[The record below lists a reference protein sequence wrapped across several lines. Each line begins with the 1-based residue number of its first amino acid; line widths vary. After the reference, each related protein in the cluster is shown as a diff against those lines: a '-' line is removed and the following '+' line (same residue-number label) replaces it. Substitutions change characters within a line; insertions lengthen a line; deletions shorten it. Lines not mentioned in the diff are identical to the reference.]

1 MEKCRLVNRFSVRYA
16 LSVTCINVMPLHSEF
31 ETTVLPS
38 SSSYWLPLQTF
49 QRSRK
54 KENLIHGAILSMI
67 CCFNVKVASV
77 LKMNTK
83 GCWKVAERLNMA
95 TLPAPLLTT
104 LYYKPCFS
112 ETVWELE
119 RKEKRKRQGKKGGEE
134 RKKNNGCT
142 LSFYNGRFGD
152 SFWRK
157 KKAVGHKGPICWW
170 RFQKSGYILCLYIF
184 FCQVL
189 MVSSHKPEDW
199 ITNCTNALKKAST
212 LFSSSGSVNA
222 FSLFESAPYC
232 AKRMGDDGSEDDKL
246 QDMDRIKNNDLIFK
260 DHSGCLETIPKVS

>member
-16 LSVTCINVMPLHSEF
+16 LSVTCINVMPSHSEF

-119 RKEKRKRQGKKGGEE
+119 RKEKRKSQGKKGREE

-170 RFQKSGYILCLYIF
+170 PFWKIRLHIMFIHFFLPGVDGLFSQARRLDHKLHQCPQKSLHSFLVIRLSERVQLVWIRSILRQEDGWWWQRGW
-184 FCQVL
+184 QVAGHGPDKEQW
-189 MVSSHKPEDW
+189 SY
-199 ITNCTNALKKAST
+199 
-212 LFSSSGSVNA
+212 FQGSQW
-222 FSLFESAPYC
+222 LP
-232 AKRMGDDGSEDDKL
+232 GD
-246 QDMDRIKNNDLIFK
+246 
-260 DHSGCLETIPKVS
+260 HT

>member
-16 LSVTCINVMPLHSEF
+16 LSVTCINIMPLHSEF

-119 RKEKRKRQGKKGGEE
+119 RKEKRKSQGKKGGEE
-134 RKKNNGCT
+134 RKKKT
-142 LSFYNGRFGD
+142 MVALLVFITAALEIVFGG
-152 SFWRK
+152 K
-157 KKAVGHKGPICWW
+157 KSGWTQRAHLLVTFSKIRLHIMFIHFFLPGVDGLFSQARRLDHKLHQCP
-170 RFQKSGYILCLYIF
+170 QKSLHSFLVIRLSERVQLVWIRSILRQEDGWWWQRGW
-184 FCQVL
+184 QVAGHGPDKEQW
-189 MVSSHKPEDW
+189 SY
-199 ITNCTNALKKAST
+199 
-212 LFSSSGSVNA
+212 FQGSQW
-222 FSLFESAPYC
+222 LP
-232 AKRMGDDGSEDDKL
+232 GD
-246 QDMDRIKNNDLIFK
+246 
-260 DHSGCLETIPKVS
+260 HT

>member
-1 MEKCRLVNRFSVRYA
+1 MEKCRLVYRFSVRYA

-119 RKEKRKRQGKKGGEE
+119 RKEKRKSQGKKGREE

-170 RFQKSGYILCLYIF
+170 PFWKIRLHIMFIHFFLPGVDGLFSQARRLDHKLHQCPQKSLHSFLVIRLSERVQLVWIRSILRQEDGWWWQRGW
-184 FCQVL
+184 QVAGHGPDKEQW
-189 MVSSHKPEDW
+189 SY
-199 ITNCTNALKKAST
+199 
-212 LFSSSGSVNA
+212 FQGSQW
-222 FSLFESAPYC
+222 LP
-232 AKRMGDDGSEDDKL
+232 GD
-246 QDMDRIKNNDLIFK
+246 
-260 DHSGCLETIPKVS
+260 HT